1 MRNAQH
7 FGSDLAVF
15 QVQIWIN
22 LGIYWWTT
30 GAIEIRRW
38 TTGFHAA
45 LYSVYVSGPLARP
58 FHWWGL
64 SCCTAAAY
72 RETYAVLNKSTF
84 YLSSE
89 NAKEEKNRRTV
100 ARGKLIG
107 AGMAA
112 QAAGVYAVKNSKT
125 CIVMWLE
132 ALQSVLYIINIS
144 FISYVCVQLHCVV
157 IFAFYL

>member
-1 MRNAQH
+1 MRNIL
-7 FGSDLAVF
+7 GAVWQSSRSKSGLIWKSIDEQ
-15 QVQIWIN
+15 QVPLKSIDEQQVFMLRCTAYMW
-22 LGIYWWTT
+22 
-30 GAIEIRRW
+30 
-38 TTGFHAA
+38 
-45 LYSVYVSGPLARP
+45 VSGPLARP